1 MFMTS
6 SERFMYVQF
15 TSCVYRKS
23 YWLGKK
29 NVQNMWWKET
39 LKCISIFEIVICCGD
54 RKTEFKLNKPV
65 YFGQVVLD
73 LSKTLMHKFYY
84 D

>member
-1 MFMTS
+1 
-6 SERFMYVQF
+6 
-15 TSCVYRKS
+15 
-23 YWLGKK
+23 
-29 NVQNMWWKET
+29 MWWKET